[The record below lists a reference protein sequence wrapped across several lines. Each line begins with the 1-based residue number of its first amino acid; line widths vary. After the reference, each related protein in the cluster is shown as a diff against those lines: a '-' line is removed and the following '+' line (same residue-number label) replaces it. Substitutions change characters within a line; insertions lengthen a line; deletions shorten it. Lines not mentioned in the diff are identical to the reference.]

1 MGVDRHEAWP
11 AGLAFRRTLRVAPPQ
26 PGEYQEV
33 RRLWVLEAKMAEE
46 GLILT
51 EAQMAGLE
59 EAKTDQGEWR
69 VERCPL
75 LRRQ

>member
-1 MGVDRHEAWP
+1 
-11 AGLAFRRTLRVAPPQ
+11 
-26 PGEYQEV
+26 
-33 RRLWVLEAKMAEE
+33 VLEAKMAEE